1 MIWVVLFF
9 HTLANNLFQLSKIPV
24 YKLSRTSYSVTKM
37 AHGIIAVEK
46 MKW

>member
-1 MIWVVLFF
+1 MIWFVLFF
-9 HTLANNLFQLSKIPV
+9 HALANNLFQLSKIPV
-24 YKLSRTSYSVTKM
+24 YKLTRTRYGVTKM